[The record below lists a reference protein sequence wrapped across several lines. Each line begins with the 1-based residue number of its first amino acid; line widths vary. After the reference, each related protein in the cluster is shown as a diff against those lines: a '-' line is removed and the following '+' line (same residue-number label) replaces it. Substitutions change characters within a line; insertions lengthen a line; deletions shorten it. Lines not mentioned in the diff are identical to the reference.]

1 MARARETCPAR
12 SVADDELVEGDRLAA
27 GRAHDLDRDR
37 VGSQPVE
44 RLAEDLGPR
53 AVGWRPGGIPH
64 RGAIEMAKKLK
75 KDGLE
80 EDQVVELVIDSLFL
94 REKESPEDL

>member
-1 MARARETCPAR
+1 MLNSWKEQFEENLEMCRP
-12 SVADDELVEGDRLAA
+12 DLLAQLKKQ
-27 GRAHDLDRDR
+27 GKLEQYLESH
-37 VGSQPVE
+37 
-44 RLAEDLGPR
+44 EDQ
-53 AVGWRPGGIPH
+53 
-64 RGAIEMAKKLK
+64 AIEMAKKLK